1 MINTVNLIGRLTK
14 DIEVKA
20 TSNNKKYSNF
30 TLAVQRDVKKSD
42 GTYDSDFIGCQGW
55 GKTVDILDK
64 YTQKGSLIAVLGRI
78 QTRNYDGQDG
88 KKVYVTEVV
97 VNSIQLLDKIQSQ
110 SKETVDYSVETSSE
124 VVINSDDLPF

>member
-14 DIEVKA
+14 DIEAKV
-20 TSNNKKYSNF
+20 TNNNKKYSNF

-42 GTYDSDFIGCQGW
+42 GTYDSDFISCQAW